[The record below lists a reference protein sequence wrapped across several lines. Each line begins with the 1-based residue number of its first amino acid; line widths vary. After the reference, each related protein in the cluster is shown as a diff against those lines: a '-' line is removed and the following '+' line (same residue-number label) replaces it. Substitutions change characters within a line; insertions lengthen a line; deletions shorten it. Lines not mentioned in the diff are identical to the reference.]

1 MKVKTSITIS
11 DYLIKEID
19 NIIKDSRNRSRFIE
33 EAIKAY
39 INIKRKNMR
48 DKKDLDIINNSEKSL
63 NAEAEDV
70 LAYQVKF

>member
-19 NIIKDSRNRSRFIE
+19 EVTKDSHNRSGFIE
-33 EAIKAY
+33 EAIIAY
-39 INIKRKNMR
+39 IDKRRKKSR
-48 DKKDLDIINNSEKSL
+48 DKKDLEIINNSEKKL

-70 LAYQVKF
+70 LSCQVKI